1 MQNLIKFYSVE
12 PFEATGGL
20 SQENAKDAANETESA
35 KLTVN
40 EDLEINSTQENIETT
55 KEETSTFKQALQDW
69 SNDDERDRQ
78 IDDSTPLNIL

>member
-12 PFEATGGL
+12 PFEQTGGL
-20 SQENAKDAANETESA
+20 SQENAEDAVNETDQN
-35 KLTVN
+35 VN
-40 EDLEINSTQENIETT
+40 ENIEINKVQSNIEDT